1 MKDNRN
7 RNRRNSADNK
17 NDAFIE
23 KVLFINRTTKV
34 TKGGKNLGFAALVVV
49 GDGVS
54 SAGFA
59 LGKANEV
66 ADAIKKGIGK
76 ARKQVVL
83 IKKKGTTIPHQ
94 IIGKFGAAGILLKP
108 ATEGTGVIACSP
120 VRAVCECAGIKDIL
134 TKNLK
139 NTTNPVNVVKATFQG
154 LLSLKGGQKNLE
166 ETLEATSEVTPE
178 VASEVTSEVVS
189 EGTPEVASE
198 GTPEVASEVT
208 PDATSETS
216 SETTPKD

>member
-1 MKDNRN
+1 LNGKL
-7 RNRRNSADNK
+7 
-17 NDAFIE
+17 NDKTEAKSKEEAFIE

-49 GDGVS
+49 GDGHS

-66 ADAIKKGIGK
+66 ADAIRKGINK
-76 ARKQVVL
+76 AKRLLVP

-94 IIGKFGAAGILLKP
+94 VIGKFGAAGILLKP
-108 ATEGTGVIACSP
+108 AAKGTGVIACSP

-139 NTTNPVNVVKATFQG
+139 NTTNPINVVKATFTG
-154 LLSLKGGQKNLE
+154 LKSLKG
-166 ETLEATSEVTPE
+166 
-178 VASEVTSEVVS
+178 
-189 EGTPEVASE
+189 
-198 GTPEVASEVT
+198 
-208 PDATSETS
+208 
-216 SETTPKD
+216 

>member
-7 RNRRNSADNK
+7 RNNSADSK
-17 NDAFIE
+17 EGAFIE

-66 ADAIKKGIGK
+66 ADAIRKGIGK
-76 ARKQVVL
+76 ARKLVVP

-94 IIGKFGAAGILLKP
+94 VIGKFGAAGILLKP
-108 ATEGTGVIACSP
+108 AAQGTGVVACSP

-139 NTTNPVNVVKATFQG
+139 NTTNPVNVVKATFEG
-154 LLSLKGGQKNLE
+154 LKSLKGDRE
-166 ETLEATSEVTPE
+166 EPL
-178 VASEVTSEVVS
+178 AS
-189 EGTPEVASE
+189 A
-198 GTPEVASEVT
+198 
-208 PDATSETS
+208 
-216 SETTPKD
+216 KD